1 MKKNAKKTVTKKVQK
16 PQKKSWVALVIS
28 FLLGAVI
35 GILIYANLD
44 SFSFGV
50 SLTCPDGTPTDK
62 HGCCAGEVYTNMG
75 DLGSNCCPES
85 GGDCFPPIK

>member
-16 PQKKSWVALVIS
+16 PQKKSWGALVIS

-50 SLTCPDGTPTDK
+50 SLKCPDGTPTDK
-62 HGCCAGEVYTNMG
+62 HGCCAGEVYTQMG

>member
-50 SLTCPDGTPTDK
+50 SLKCPDGTPTDK
-62 HGCCAGEVYTNMG
+62 HGCCAGEVYTEMG
-75 DLGSNCCPES
+75 DLGSNCCPKS

>member
-50 SLTCPDGTPTDK
+50 SLKCPDGTPTDK